1 MPAPAD
7 YTDPSLPSEE
17 RSARL
22 LAQMTLEEKIGQM
35 CQYVGEAAMPVGGAS
50 AVAGADNA
58 DEVVGY
64 ALSLGEK
71 RELIRAGRVGSFLKV
86 PGAREANYLQELAAG
101 SRLGIPLLIG
111 TDAIHGH
118 GMDVPAATIF
128 PSPIGIAASFEPE
141 LAERIA
147 ACTAAEMRVTGFH
160 WSFSPTLDVVR
171 DPRWGRTGET
181 FGEDPF
187 LVAELGAAMV
197 RGYQGADLSRPTC
210 VLACAKHLVAGGIPD
225 NGLNG
230 APAELSERTLH
241 ETFYPPFERAVQAG
255 AYTVMPSHNE
265 VNGVPCHA
273 DARMLGELL
282 RGHWGFRG
290 FIVSDW
296 LDIERL
302 HSVHRVAET
311 RRDADRLAVLAGV
324 DMHMHGGEF
333 FDNVHELALA
343 GDIPMA
349 RIDAAVLPILRAK
362 FQLGLFE
369 NRYSRP
375 EEIEATLL
383 CQAHRDVALEASRKS
398 LVLLQNREGVL
409 PLGAI
414 RRLVVTGSGAAD
426 QSLLGDWAR
435 RQPEGNV
442 VSVLK
447 GITTLAPPHLSVE
460 HVPTGAIAF
469 ISDEDIEAAARSA
482 READVVVLV
491 MGESSLRD
499 DPERT
504 SGENVDRASLDLP
517 GRQLELLD
525 AVADTG
531 TPVVAVLV
539 NGAPIASERL
549 VERAAAILEA
559 WEPGMLGGRAIAEV
573 LFGGYNPSGKLPISV
588 PRSVG
593 HLRSYYNHRPS
604 AHHRGKFRF
613 TATEPLFALGHG
625 LSYSRFEYRA
635 LRARESIEI
644 GEGLAVEVEV
654 VNVGP
659 RAGEEVVLLFVQDIY
674 ASVTRPVRELKA
686 FTRVHLNPGET
697 KLVGLSLP
705 PEAFSMLDANLMRTT
720 EPGEFRLTVG
730 NGELQRSVWVK

>member
-1 MPAPAD
+1 MSGPTD
-7 YTDPSLPSEE
+7 YTDPSLSPEE

-35 CQYVGEAAMPVGGAS
+35 CQYVGEGAMPVGGA
-50 AVAGADNA
+50 GAPAAPDNA

-71 RELIRAGRVGSFLKV
+71 RELVLAGRVGSFLKV

-128 PSPIGIAASFEPE
+128 PSPIGIAASFDPE

-147 ACTAAEMRVTGFH
+147 ACTATEMRATGFH

-181 FGEDPF
+181 FGEDPY

-197 RGYQGADLSRPTC
+197 RGYQGEALARPTS

-230 APAELSERTLH
+230 APAEVSERTLH
-241 ETFYPPFERAVQAG
+241 ELFYPPFEKAVAAG
-255 AYTVMPSHNE
+255 VYTVMPSHNE

-273 DARMLGELL
+273 DAQLLGALL
-282 RGHWGFRG
+282 RERWGFRG
-290 FIVSDW
+290 FVVSDW

-302 HSVHRVAET
+302 HSVHRIAET

-333 FDNVHELALA
+333 FDNVRELVLA
-343 GDIPMA
+343 GDVPMA
-349 RIDAAVLPILRAK
+349 RIDAAVLTILRVK

-369 NRYSRP
+369 DRYSRP
-375 EEIEATLL
+375 EQIRATLL

-398 LVLLQNREGVL
+398 IVLLQNRGSTL
-409 PLGAI
+409 PLRDI
-414 RRLVVTGSGAAD
+414 QRLVVTGPGAAD
-426 QSLLGDWAR
+426 QSILGDWAR

-442 VSVLK
+442 ISVLD
-447 GITTLAPPHLSVE
+447 GLISFAPPHVRVE
-460 HVPTGAIAF
+460 HAPTGAIAL
-469 ISDEDIEAAARSA
+469 ISGSAIEAAARAA
-482 READVVVLV
+482 RAADVAILV

-499 DPERT
+499 NPERT
-504 SGENVDRASLDLP
+504 SGENVDRASLELP

-531 TPVVAVLV
+531 TPVVVVLV

-549 VERAAAILEA
+549 VERAAAIVEA

-573 LFGGYNPSGKLPISV
+573 LFGRYNPSGRLPISV

-593 HLRSYYNHRPS
+593 HVRSYYNHRPS
-604 AHHRGKFRF
+604 AYHRGKFRF
-613 TATEPLFALGHG
+613 AATEPLFGFGHG
-625 LSYSRFEYRA
+625 LSYTRFEYRA
-635 LRARESIEI
+635 LRAKESIAI
-644 GEGLAVEVEV
+644 GDALAVEVEV

-659 RAGEEVVLLFVQDIY
+659 QAGDEVVLLFVQDLY

-686 FTRVHLNPGET
+686 FARVHLEPGQA
-697 KLVGLSLP
+697 KHVRLLLP
-705 PEAFSMLDANLMRTT
+705 AEAFSLLDVNLRRIT
-720 EPGEFRLTVG
+720 EPGEFRLTIGV
-730 NGELQRSVWVK
+730 GELQQSVWVK